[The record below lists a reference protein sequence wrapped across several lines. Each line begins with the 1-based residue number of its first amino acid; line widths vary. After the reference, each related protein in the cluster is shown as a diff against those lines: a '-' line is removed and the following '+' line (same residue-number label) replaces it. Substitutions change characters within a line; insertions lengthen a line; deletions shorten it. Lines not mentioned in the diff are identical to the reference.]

1 MEDEFQSVVCGENWW
16 NSSRNLFASSP
27 CSAVVNNS
35 GCLNP
40 SLVKTAKSISNDST
54 GSASDGGSSVVLQE
68 APKPQNMPTDSTFH
82 MMADDWNQD
91 LIHDSARSQQNYSH
105 MLQAMN
111 IPRQKISEE
120 WTTDNFTADSSPNSF
135 RQVYQNNLELT
146 NSVPNTAT
154 SFPLNTTSY
163 SYTSSL
169 LHTLF
174 DTADTQP
181 LLENSATNFPS
192 PPPNFSSPN
201 LRPSFPKQQQI
212 ANNFQFINNA
222 AFWNATA
229 AASGDVRASFLPSST
244 PQLIPSALTKPK
256 LNHQRFGSKNVNRK
270 AAGAEAAARKDGN
283 EPSLKHA
290 RIETPSPTFK
300 VRKEKLGDRV
310 TALQQLVS
318 PFGKTDTASV
328 LHEAIDYIK
337 LLHDQVNV
345 LSTPYLKNGPPPLQ
359 RQQDQEEPIKDLKS
373 RGLCLVPISS
383 TFPVA
388 TETTADFWTPTFGGS
403 FR

>member
-1 MEDEFQSVVCGENWW
+1 MEEEFQSVVCGGNWW

-27 CSAVVNNS
+27 CSAAVNDS

-54 GSASDGGSSVVLQE
+54 GSASSVVLQE
-68 APKPQNMPTDSTFH
+68 APKPQNMPIDSTFH
-82 MMADDWNQD
+82 MIADDNWNQD
-91 LIHDSARSQQNYSH
+91 LIHDSAISQQNYSY
-105 MLQAMN
+105 M
-111 IPRQKISEE
+111 
-120 WTTDNFTADSSPNSF
+120 
-135 RQVYQNNLELT
+135 NNLELT
-146 NSVPNTAT
+146 NSVANTAT

-174 DTADTQP
+174 EADDTQP
-181 LLENSATNFPS
+181 LLENPATNFAS
-192 PPPNFSSPN
+192 PPN

-212 ANNFQFINNA
+212 ANNFQLINNA

-229 AASGDVRASFLPSST
+229 GASFLPSST

-256 LNHQRFGSKNVNRK
+256 LNHQSFGSKNVNRK
-270 AAGAEAAARKDGN
+270 AAGADAVAMKDGS
-283 EPSLKHA
+283 EPSLKRA

-359 RQQDQEEPIKDLKS
+359 RQQAPDKIKEQEEPILKDLKS

-388 TETTADFWTPTFGGS
+388 TETTPDFWTPTFGGS